1 MPHSKHRLT
10 QLCTAILALGLAA
23 GVSAQDKSYGGS
35 TATPKTQPGAT
46 TNTPSTKQDGAMSSG
61 DKKFMEKA
69 AAGGM
74 AEVELG
80 QLAQQKAYSDQVK
93 QFGARMAQDHSKAN
107 EELKQLATSKGVQVP
122 ASLDKDAQ
130 KDKAKLEKLSGADFD
145 REYMKMMVDDHKD
158 DVSAFE
164 KTAKSGKDPELKSF
178 AAKTLPTLQEHKQLA
193 QTTYAAVKQ
202 TKKSASSET
211 MPATKPATK
220 PSN

>member
-1 MPHSKHRLT
+1 MLHSKHRLT

-35 TATPKTQPGAT
+35 TATPKTQPGAST
-46 TNTPSTKQDGAMSSG
+46 STPSTKQDGAMSSG

-80 QLAQQKAYSDQVK
+80 QLAQQKASSDQVK

-193 QTTYAAVKQ
+193 QTTYDAVKQ
-202 TKKSASSET
+202 AKKSASSDT

>member
-1 MPHSKHRLT
+1 
-10 QLCTAILALGLAA
+10 
-23 GVSAQDKSYGGS
+23 
-35 TATPKTQPGAT
+35 
-46 TNTPSTKQDGAMSSG
+46 MSSG

-80 QLAQQKAYSDQVK
+80 QLAQQKASSDQVK